1 MINDSYCVI
10 NLFTI
15 NVVQQTIQVTIV
27 STTKKFYLTVR
38 VCCKFVFYNKQT
50 YLQTFNLCKYILLY
64 LIQNILSLQTKGFQ
78 VRRPPNRTDPY
89 FCSSDMYTW
98 VTLCAFEKSQIRMSD
113 EDLIFVWV
121 CFVYIEHSNLTFA
134 YTSLWKI
141 AAMGT

>member
-10 NLFTI
+10 NMFTI
-15 NVVQQTIQVTIV
+15 NVVKQTIQVTIV

-78 VRRPPNRTDPY
+78 VRRPPNRTDPLI
-89 FCSSDMYTW
+89 T
-98 VTLCAFEKSQIRMSD
+98 KSQAIVVLAVLQRIQNATQTRLVSA
-113 EDLIFVWV
+113 E
-121 CFVYIEHSNLTFA
+121 
-134 YTSLWKI
+134 
-141 AAMGT
+141 